1 MSLDSIKYITET
13 NYKNDQYSDDL
24 TRNEDKDIDNFF
36 KLKIDYFS
44 ELNKINQDKAKK
56 ITSIIY
62 NDGEGNES
70 VTTNYPIK
78 FKEENGK
85 YIIHVINDEAPNNI
99 LYTKTISIN
108 KRINVVERLRDI
120 ENAIKNNNFII
131 EKFNLFNRL
140 EALRRNKLETEIL
153 NSENFISDS
162 EKNNREVTFENES
175 KSILKEYNELKI
187 KNSSLSIES
196 NILNDLLAE
205 FIANKI
211 QKHSSYFI
219 DANCEQ
225 YKSNRMFIDIV
236 DKVSKDG
243 DKGEIIRN
251 MIEYVKL
258 HQIINQSGNNL
269 PGDLV
274 YYTGEDGIKNV
285 GFLRSDISSGA
296 TEKVMIQSGQRDIF
310 EIDYSNIEAIKG
322 LHELMTNL
330 SLDAN
335 NFSLSYEKY
344 REEIAQVYPEQQD
357 LLPEYQ
363 RQVSIIDNSEGN
375 LIKAGKI
382 NYMYD
387 FKGIQKTKVSNVLR
401 EKSKKKKKNAD
412 PREIRSTINI
422 VDEDKLYNNED
433 IFMFYSA
440 SADSKPGRGTKEDI
454 SSGQEYTELKVTK
467 DWRKKLSNFH
477 IRKDKKDNIT
487 PIIIDGIPFASVEH
501 YFHFCKFWNVPSYT
515 NEKKQQYNEYALKF
529 TFNYKGDDG
538 WGKSDASKAKL
549 MGGKTQGFPHRP
561 DWLKPFKGIT
571 KETIEEQQLG
581 GGNFITLRDY
591 TLLKGIYAKFSQF
604 KDLKKILINTGNAKL
619 IHPIGGSPRKN
630 EYEVAFQLLYT
641 RYLIKNSLSLFKY
654 DNFNTDMNR
663 VNKGIIFLM
672 AKFIKEER
680 LDLDK
685 HNLSDVVSMISK
697 SFRYSIYWKKNI
709 IKQFSQD
716 YNEGKIN
723 IDDIVK
729 NKGDITPSKSE
740 EHERVDEELAQISQQ
755 TMMPTQDPE
764 AGIIQTPMET
774 QSSTSHSS
782 ISKDEQK
789 LEEETQIEGK
799 SRESKSSASLGD
811 DITGLPQPKTI
822 NLDIKSTTDGSHESK
837 SIASLDDDKSGLPQP
852 KTINLDIKSTTDESL
867 PMDDSSEIQSQKTVS
882 DEQDIKIINLPKSDA
897 KETHLGEQ
905 SDESIEEEI
914 SEEYDPQL
922 SRPIVLDEAA
932 ESKTSGREGSLIV
945 DSGEDE
951 VKGIQKKSI
960 DSQQVSDDLLEHSD
974 ASSQEVKSVEI
985 KQESK
990 DIESESIDR
999 APVTDETKISQES
1012 DISSTI
1018 PRSLSE
1024 EQRQLDQVV
1033 AESFKTNQ
1041 ELMREIE
1048 NLNVYVES
1056 SGKTIFPVP
1065 PDGNCGYYSV
1075 VETMAIANIYPL
1087 NFKEDGELMQYSRER
1102 ETHKVSFAQEEE
1114 KYSYVLSNAMLEL
1127 RRDTAIKF
1135 ESNFIVGETQ
1145 SDSIEAIKTAIKNTY
1160 SSPEFTDDVKDKYIE
1175 SIRNSA
1181 LSKQK
1186 IGSWITDIELGLIS
1200 AMFNIN
1206 IKVYN
1211 SDNTTTH
1218 YNSSEYKELYPNKP
1232 NRNMG
1237 ATPKTIELGYITNYH
1252 YVGVIS
1258 MAVEQTS
1265 LENIIYHTITLEV
1278 EDQPYELAVDF
1289 NKINETEFQAIPL
1302 GLYDQESHKI
1312 RSLKMKKNPLHLKLI
1327 NEFRRFI
1334 EKHNPN
1340 SETIT
1345 NEGLYTQI
1353 NYYKDI
1359 SSGKVYRSATTESE
1373 ELGRVKVRNLK
1384 DGKTYSQ
1391 IIFN

>member
-1 MSLDSIKYITET
+1 M
-13 NYKNDQYSDDL
+13 
-24 TRNEDKDIDNFF
+24 
-36 KLKIDYFS
+36 
-44 ELNKINQDKAKK
+44 
-56 ITSIIY
+56 
-62 NDGEGNES
+62 
-70 VTTNYPIK
+70 
-78 FKEENGK
+78 
-85 YIIHVINDEAPNNI
+85 
-99 LYTKTISIN
+99 
-108 KRINVVERLRDI
+108 
-120 ENAIKNNNFII
+120 
-131 EKFNLFNRL
+131 
-140 EALRRNKLETEIL
+140 
-153 NSENFISDS
+153 
-162 EKNNREVTFENES
+162 
-175 KSILKEYNELKI
+175 
-187 KNSSLSIES
+187 
-196 NILNDLLAE
+196 
-205 FIANKI
+205 
-211 QKHSSYFI
+211 
-219 DANCEQ
+219 
-225 YKSNRMFIDIV
+225 
-236 DKVSKDG
+236 
-243 DKGEIIRN
+243 
-251 MIEYVKL
+251 
-258 HQIINQSGNNL
+258 
-269 PGDLV
+269 
-274 YYTGEDGIKNV
+274 
-285 GFLRSDISSGA
+285 
-296 TEKVMIQSGQRDIF
+296 
-310 EIDYSNIEAIKG
+310 
-322 LHELMTNL
+322 
-330 SLDAN
+330 
-335 NFSLSYEKY
+335 
-344 REEIAQVYPEQQD
+344 
-357 LLPEYQ
+357 
-363 RQVSIIDNSEGN
+363 
-375 LIKAGKI
+375 
-382 NYMYD
+382 
-387 FKGIQKTKVSNVLR
+387 
-401 EKSKKKKKNAD
+401 
-412 PREIRSTINI
+412 
-422 VDEDKLYNNED
+422 
-433 IFMFYSA
+433 
-440 SADSKPGRGTKEDI
+440 
-454 SSGQEYTELKVTK
+454 
-467 DWRKKLSNFH
+467 
-477 IRKDKKDNIT
+477 
-487 PIIIDGIPFASVEH
+487 EH

-515 NEKKQQYNEYALKF
+515 NEKREQYNEYALKF

-538 WGKSDASKAKL
+538 WGKSDASKAKS

-571 KETIEEQQLG
+571 KETIEEEQLG

-591 TLLKGIYAKFSQF
+591 TLLKGVYAKFSQF
-604 KDLKKILINTGNAKL
+604 KDLKKMLIHTGNAKL

-654 DNFNTDMNR
+654 DNFNSDMNR
-663 VNKGIIFLM
+663 VKKGIIFLM

-740 EHERVDEELAQISQQ
+740 EHERTQHEKVEEDLPQISEQ
-755 TMMPTQDPE
+755 TMMPSQDPQ

-774 QSSTSHSS
+774 QGSTSDSS
-782 ISKDEQK
+782 VSQDQQK
-789 LEEETQIEGK
+789 LEEETQLEDK

-822 NLDIKSTTDGSHESK
+822 NLDIKSTTD
-837 SIASLDDDKSGLPQP
+837 
-852 KTINLDIKSTTDESL
+852 ESL
-867 PMDDSSEIQSQKTVS
+867 PMDDISEIQSQKTVS

-897 KETHLGEQ
+897 KEIHLGEQ

-914 SEEYDPQL
+914 SEDYDPQL
-922 SRPIVLDEAA
+922 SRPIILDEAA

-951 VKGIQKKSI
+951 VKGIQKKYI
-960 DSQQVSDDLLEHSD
+960 DSQQVSDDLLQHSD

-990 DIESESIDR
+990 DIESKSIDI

-1056 SGKTIFPVP
+1056 SGKTIIPVP

-1087 NFKEDGELMQYSRER
+1087 NFEEEGELMQYSRER

-1127 RRDTAIKF
+1127 RRDTATKF

-1160 SSPEFTDDVKDKYIE
+1160 ASSEFTQDVKDKYIE

-1181 LSKQK
+1181 VSKQK